1 MSIFYKQVRIGQF
14 GKPFTIYKFRTMC
27 EGADK
32 MGGPSTPA
40 DDPRLTRIGK
50 FLRKYQID
58 ELPQL
63 WNILKGD
70 ISIVGP
76 RPEWIKIGEIF
87 EKEIPF
93 YSQRYLVKPGITGWA
108 QLHFPASL
116 SVKEATEK
124 FQYDLYYNKK

>member
-1 MSIFYKQVRIGQF
+1 MKTNNKENKEVWREKNINQITKV
-14 GKPFTIYKFRTMC
+14 
-27 EGADK
+27 
-32 MGGPSTPA
+32 
-40 DDPRLTRIGK
+40 GK
-50 FLRKYQID
+50 FLRQTHLD
-58 ELPQL
+58 ELPQA

-124 FQYDLYYNKK
+124 FQYDLYYIKNRSLIKDIGIILKTINLVLKGRM